1 MNRVSNRPPDDV
13 ELLRCFQVLDL
24 RTVPARF
31 LAAGAALDPDLLDHV
46 AARRSETASGLVRI
60 AEGEFG
66 WYPDP
71 PLLPLP
77 WDDSAELVTRR
88 VGEDLLAALG
98 SACAL
103 LGRPVDG
110 FEPLAATAAATTA
123 PPAVPPIGF
132 TDRPQ
137 ATSWLRRHLTVSL
150 AAVRAAGRARLRS
163 LATALAAHLWTCAPT
178 DVPRQ
183 WAEGLAD
190 AGTRAAIDDRQPRR
204 LAGLLRLSA
213 RWFAASGDFVTANAH
228 GVREWTVWKELGD
241 TAGMIDTLWRRAE
254 IYRADRRGN
263 RELDCY
269 QRLRS
274 LYQGVDDRFGL
285 ARTQVAR
292 GVALIVVGRPRNAGE
307 QLRDAARAVEDLA
320 DVPPSDL
327 ASLLETLGRAFWR
340 LGAVGT
346 AKRQFSGA
354 LRLLVDHDDQA
365 AQRIRALLAHPE
377 HLPLPGHGIG

>member
-1 MNRVSNRPPDDV
+1 M
-13 ELLRCFQVLDL
+13 
-24 RTVPARF
+24 
-31 LAAGAALDPDLLDHV
+31 AAGAALDLDLFDQF
-46 AARRSETASGLVRI
+46 AAQRNETASGLVRI
-60 AEGEFG
+60 AGGEFA
-66 WYPDP
+66 WHPEP
-71 PLLPLP
+71 PPLPLP
-77 WDDSAELVTRR
+77 WDESAELVTRR
-88 VGEDLLAALG
+88 VGEDLLVTLD
-98 SACAL
+98 SVCAL
-103 LGRPVDG
+103 LDRTVEG
-110 FEPLAATAAATTA
+110 FEYTVAAT
-123 PPAVPPIGF
+123 AVPPIGF
-132 TDRPQ
+132 ADPPQ
-137 ATSWLRRHLTVSL
+137 ATSWIRRHLTLSL
-150 AAVRAAGRARLRS
+150 SAVRAAGRARLRL
-163 LATALAAHLWTCAPT
+163 LATVLAAHLWTCTPT
-178 DVPRQ
+178 DVSRQ

-274 LYQGVDDRFGL
+274 LYQGIDDRFGL
-285 ARTQVAR
+285 VRTQVAR
-292 GVALIVVGRPRNAGE
+292 GVALIVVGRPRNATE
-307 QLRDAARAVEDLA
+307 QLRDAARAVDDLS

-365 AQRIRALLAHPE
+365 AQRIRSLLAHPE
-377 HLPLPGHGIG
+377 HAPLPGRGIG